1 MITAVLDGSLEK
13 VDYEKNKVF
22 NLDVPKTCPGVPSKV
37 LDPKK
42 TWKNKKAYDKAAK
55 SLAKMF
61 YDNFKTKYKK
71 ASPNIKKAGPKG

>member
-13 VDYEKNKVF
+13 VDYVNNKVF

-55 SLAKMF
+55 GLAKMF
-61 YDNFKTKYKK
+61 ADNFKTKYKK

>member
-1 MITAVLDGSLEK
+1 MITAVLNQSLEK
-13 VDYEKNKVF
+13 VNYERNKVF

-61 YDNFKTKYKK
+61 VDNFKKFKK
-71 ASPNIKKAGPKG
+71 VSPNIKKSGPKG